1 MALIYYARV
10 SSSDQNLSRQLTKA
24 QTVNANKIFTDK
36 QSGKNTDRPGL
47 EKMFNYIREGDIVEI
62 ASLDRL
68 SRNYSDIKK
77 LVQQLKNKKVRLV
90 IDDLPI
96 SNSGNKLVDEFLLD
110 ITINLMSFVAEN
122 ERQKIR
128 ERQRQ
133 GIVQARKAGTYKG
146 RSKKYAP
153 YSNNR
158 EGRLVFENIRRKYLT
173 NNYSSKTQLAKENG
187 ISRQQLYRIIN
198 MINHQQK

>member
-1 MALIYYARV
+1 MAIIYYARV
-10 SSSDQNLSRQLTKA
+10 SSNDQNLSRQLAKA
-24 QTVNANKIFTDK
+24 QMVHANKIFTDK

-47 EKMFNYIREGDIVEI
+47 KMMLNYIREGDIVEI

-90 IDDLPI
+90 VDDFPI

-133 GIVQARKAGTYKG
+133 GIVQARKAGTYRG

-173 NNYSSKTQLAKENG
+173 NNYTSKTQLAKENG

-198 MINHQQK
+198 MINKQQK